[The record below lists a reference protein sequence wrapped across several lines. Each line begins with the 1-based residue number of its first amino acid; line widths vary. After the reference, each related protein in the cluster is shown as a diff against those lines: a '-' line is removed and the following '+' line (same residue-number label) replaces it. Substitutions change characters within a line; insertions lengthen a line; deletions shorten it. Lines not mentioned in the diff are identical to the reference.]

1 MQWLTLVPEDSGV
14 QRLKADNRKPAVTGS
29 VDPVS
34 PYPRVHPTRPG
45 KQIETRSRPA
55 HERRRGERR
64 RSGERRLE
72 QLPVLLD
79 TRCRQDRRA
88 IDNRRAAA
96 ATGEQPPATR
106 RRINLYA

>member
-34 PYPRVHPTRPG
+34 PYPRVHPTRSG

-55 HERRRGERR
+55 HDRRQGERRRGDERR
-64 RSGERRLE
+64 RE
-72 QLPVLLD
+72 QVPVLLD
-79 TRCRQDRRA
+79 TRCREDRRA
-88 IDNRRAAA
+88 IENRRA
-96 ATGEQPPATR
+96 PATTDEHPPVVR
-106 RRINLYA
+106 RHINLYA